1 MRCARENSAEHV
13 QSIQCVRWPW
23 WRQVENHMLLVVGA
37 VTMLSAVVIIPRMRV
52 PGGVNASTLD
62 QDLEVRDGAR
72 VPSWAGAPDRFR
84 APLLCNAAQTA
95 THDRVTL

>member
-1 MRCARENSAEHV
+1 
-13 QSIQCVRWPW
+13 
-23 WRQVENHMLLVVGA
+23 MLLVVGA